1 MEEEDIAAGRI
12 TSGADK
18 GGAVED
24 FDEGGQ
30 AGGRAEKGTY
40 NVRPWEK
47 ATGTEVEQGGA
58 EEPLLIAQLLPFFE
72 ELTYI
77 ISMIII
83 LT

>member
-40 NVRPWEK
+40 NVRP
-47 ATGTEVEQGGA
+47 
-58 EEPLLIAQLLPFFE
+58 
-72 ELTYI
+72 
-77 ISMIII
+77 
-83 LT
+83 